1 MLIYISLT
9 YSTIFSRYL
18 LSNCPESVDDIDIK
32 GHTPLHIAVKMSNEH
47 FVRMLLLDGN
57 AKTGVKGHRF
67 KTSLHYAKLP
77 SIVKIIMEN
86 LSYKM
91 DPYCKMY
98 EKDNENGIKCG
109 SGGRF
114 VQFNNLS
121 ACSCLENEESED
133 RISLKDNLKR
143 NDEKRSVFSSLLLHN
158 DQAAV
163 ALLDEHI
170 NLIGTSVD
178 SRDALIVYD
187 ITLFQQ
193 ETINKDNSKLSAND
207 SNVNEFKAHLDM
219 MKTKSK
225 TFEHP
230 LSTVF
235 VDLQHQCFN
244 VYLPWI
250 LLRPI
255 LLISSLTGLVLWQ
268 GHILSKLPISS
279 STNSTDVNSTKS
291 GWHYLNNHFNISDD
305 TTLQPTGSFSG
316 SMAIFLFGMVCF
328 SLLLILQREITE
340 ACRNIKGYCKDIK
353 NCIEIGLITSTITYL
368 IGIFYLDVYGLQ
380 HASAWSIF
388 FAWMEFVI
396 ILTRVPRF
404 GMYIIIFYNVS
415 KKLLGYFMLFMP
427 GLLAFS
433 FAFYSLPSVKDSAF
447 HGVASS
453 ITKIII
459 MMTGEIGFEDYF
471 EWNKTKE
478 HKAEWSSQIF
488 LLLFIVFISIALV
501 NLLLGLAVSELEK
514 ERKVAK
520 NLYNHIAVDEINSFW
535 QNFNSDFFLW
545 LVRTFWDCFNEGE
558 EKAIGKKPTY
568 LKKLAKYNGLFKCVR
583 YQWLRTGLAESDFS
597 WKLCIDP
604 NQRLNDEKTNGIKTS
619 TDDEFEV
626 YFFND
631 RRKCRFRPKHKSDGA
646 ESNANNFLK
655 TDFALS
661 QTVVTETVNWL
672 RQKQASSNESRID
685 AAVKHSKWKPL
696 MKHMSQN
703 VSYFEYHQQYQQR
716 YDKLMKELSLK
727 YLEFTNKSENEE
739 NNQ

>member
-1 MLIYISLT
+1 M
-9 YSTIFSRYL
+9 IFSRYL
-18 LSNCPESVDDIDIK
+18 LANCPESVDDIDIK

-47 FVRMLLLDGN
+47 FVKMLLLDGN
-57 AKTGVKGHRF
+57 AKTGVKGHRL

-77 SIVKIIMEN
+77 SIVKILMEN
-86 LSYKM
+86 LSDKM
-91 DPYCKMY
+91 DAYCKMY
-98 EKDNENGIKCG
+98 IKDNENIIKCG
-109 SGGRF
+109 SEGRF
-114 VQFNNLS
+114 VQFSNLIE
-121 ACSCLENEESED
+121 CSCQKHEESEE
-133 RISLKDNLKR
+133 RKESEKC

-163 ALLDEHI
+163 ALLDEHV

-187 ITLFQQ
+187 ITLFQK
-193 ETINKDNSKLSAND
+193 ETSNEDTSKLLVNP
-207 SNVNEFKAHLDM
+207 SNTNEFKAHLNM
-219 MKTKSK
+219 IKTKSK

-255 LLISSLTGLVLWQ
+255 LLISSLTGLILWQ
-268 GHILSKLPISS
+268 GHILSKSPISS
-279 STNSTDVNSTKS
+279 TSNSSDDNSTKS
-291 GWHYLNNHFNISDD
+291 AWHYFNNHLNISND

-316 SMAIFLFGMVCF
+316 SAAIFLFGMVCL
-328 SLLLILQREITE
+328 SVLLILQREITE
-340 ACRNIKGYCKDIK
+340 ACRNIKRYCKDIK

-368 IGIFYLDVYGLQ
+368 IGIFYLDVHALQ

-388 FAWMEFVI
+388 FAWVELVI

-447 HGVASS
+447 HGVTSS

-488 LLLFIVFISIALV
+488 LVLFIVFISIALV
-501 NLLLGLAVSELEK
+501 NLLLGLAVNELEK

-520 NLYNHIAVDEINSFW
+520 NLYNLIAVDEINSFW
-535 QNFNSDFFLW
+535 QNFNSDLFLI
-545 LVRTFWDCFNEGE
+545 LIRKFWDWFDDNE
-558 EKAIGKKPTY
+558 EKKIRKRPTY
-568 LKKLAKYNGLFKCVR
+568 LEKLAKHNGLFKSIR

-604 NQRLNDEKTNGIKTS
+604 NQRLNDEKINGMKERKN
-619 TDDEFEV
+619 DEFEV
-626 YFFND
+626 FFFND
-631 RRKCRFRPKHKSDGA
+631 RRKCRFRSKLEQDGT
-646 ESNANNFLK
+646 ECNENSFLK

-661 QTVVTETVNWL
+661 EKIVTETVSWL
-672 RQKQASSNESRID
+672 RQKQNSSDEGKIKL
-685 AAVKHSKWKPL
+685 AEKHSKWKPL
-696 MKHMSQN
+696 MEHMSQN
-703 VSYFEYHQQYQQR
+703 TSFFKYHQQYQQR

-727 YLEFTNKSENEE
+727 YLQFTNKSEKEE